1 MSININKLQYYLN
14 KWNTAINKTISN
26 YTQHYNKKLIT
37 ASEFLYIMN
46 KIHNK
51 NEKVSKYIKKWC
63 INK

>member
-1 MSININKLQYYLN
+1 MPININKLQYYLN
-14 KWNTAINKTISN
+14 KWNTALNKAISN
-26 YTQHYNKKLIT
+26 YINPYNKNLIT

-46 KIHNK
+46 KIHDK